1 MRRRDYIGL
10 SVFSEVLTVGFV
22 LLGVLR
28 YRVLYGSAAYYIWVV
43 TPAALLVLS
52 HVGYLTRRWYFATA
66 AVGAGFLVLL
76 LREGFDLVLA
86 AILLLLLA
94 VFSGICFV
102 HRKAVER
109 EE

>member
-1 MRRRDYIGL
+1 M
-10 SVFSEVLTVGFV
+10 GFV

-43 TPAALLVLS
+43 APAALLVLS

-66 AVGAGFLVLL
+66 AVGALFLVL

>member
-1 MRRRDYIGL
+1 M
-10 SVFSEVLTVGFV
+10 GFV

-43 TPAALLVLS
+43 APTALLVLS

-66 AVGAGFLVLL
+66 AVGALFLVLL

-86 AILLLLLA
+86 AILQLQLA